1 MTTREIWPRQPSDH
15 PRPGTAVRAEPG
27 GVDAEPTD
35 GEAAPRVTPDAGHG
49 GAGSG
54 RHGRVDTGGHR
65 SGWFGRD
72 WFTTPRR
79 LWICAGVCVVLCVIA
94 ATATF
99 SMAQR
104 RAHAVTAISGAVMER
119 TEASWDIHRSLAR
132 AAAAEAETFIG
143 PPPEGSQAPAT
154 PRSGAAEGAA
164 GTSREGIY
172 HEFDQALLTAAGAMV
187 RAGAGISPA
196 AGAQVCPPARAQPD
210 PRPPVTEP
218 AAQAA
223 AALTTLV
230 CLTPTYQELI
240 GEARANNRAGNSVGQ
255 AYLRS
260 ANALMNDH
268 LLPAS
273 ATLARSH
280 TTEQARQFERATR
293 SRDIVWLAV
302 AAGLGLAALIGTQIL
317 SVLWTR
323 RWANPAMVAAT
334 LLVLGGMVWPLAAL
348 AGERSALA
356 SASESH
362 QLRGLLARANHL
374 SLRAEADVLYWRI
387 AQGGDIAFDDDFD
400 RTAAQLACA
409 ASGSATTEVPGE
421 LCGPATFRQLDA
433 GIISLIKE
441 AWDAGSAAIGSVA
454 AEAPAPDSSSPA
466 RSSPG
471 PGASGDR
478 SAPDDLQAV
487 PVALERFAALDSA
500 LTGADTDARARFDA
514 EVARADRA
522 LWGVAIGALL
532 LFGGAAALVAIGLEP
547 RIREY
552 R

>member
-1 MTTREIWPRQPSDH
+1 MTTREIWPRQPSDR
-15 PRPGTAVRAEPG
+15 PQPGTAVPADPG
-27 GVDAEPTD
+27 DADAEPTG
-35 GEAAPRVTPDAGHG
+35 GEAAPNAVPEAGHG

-54 RHGRVDTGGHR
+54 RHDSGDAGGHR
-65 SGWFGRD
+65 FGRFGRD
-72 WFTTPRR
+72 WFTTPRL

-94 ATATF
+94 AAGTF

-104 RAHAVTAISGAVMER
+104 RAHAVAAISGAVMER

-143 PPPEGSQAPAT
+143 PPPEDAQAPAAA

-164 GTSREGIY
+164 DASREGIY

-196 AGAQVCPPARAQPD
+196 TAEQACPSARTQADPPSPAS
-210 PRPPVTEP
+210 EP

-230 CLTPTYQELI
+230 CLTPAYQELI

-260 ANALMNDH
+260 ANALMNDR

-302 AAGLGLAALIGTQIL
+302 AAGLGLVALIGTQIL
-317 SVLWTR
+317 CVLWTR
-323 RWANPAMVAAT
+323 RWVNPAMVAAT
-334 LLVLGGMVWPLAAL
+334 LLALGGMVWPLVAL
-348 AGERSALA
+348 ADERSALA

-362 QLRGLLARANHL
+362 QVRGLLARANHL
-374 SLRAEADVLYWRI
+374 ALRAEADVLYWRI
-387 AQGGDIAFDDDFD
+387 AQGGDIAFDDDYD
-400 RTAAQLACA
+400 QTAPQLACA
-409 ASGSATTEVPGE
+409 ALGSTTAEAPGRLCAAATS
-421 LCGPATFRQLDA
+421 RQLDA
-433 GIISLIKE
+433 RIISLVKD
-441 AWDAGSAAIGSVA
+441 AWDAGSNAIGSIGSA
-454 AEAPAPDSSSPA
+454 
-466 RSSPG
+466 G
-471 PGASGDR
+471 PSGR
-478 SAPDDLQAV
+478 LGAPDDPQAV
-487 PVALERFAALDSA
+487 PVALERFAALDEA
-500 LTGADTDARARFDA
+500 LTGADADARARFTT
-514 EVARADRA
+514 EVSRADRA

-532 LFGGAAALVAIGLEP
+532 LFGGAAVLVAIGLEP

>member
-1 MTTREIWPRQPSDH
+1 MTTREIWPRQPSDR
-15 PRPGTAVRAEPG
+15 PQPGTAVPADPG
-27 GVDAEPTD
+27 DTDAEPTD
-35 GEAAPRVTPDAGHG
+35 GEAARRATPEAGHG

-54 RHGRVDTGGHR
+54 RHDRVDAGGHR

-94 ATATF
+94 AAGAF

-104 RAHAVTAISGAVMER
+104 RAHAVAAISGAVMER

-143 PPPEGSQAPAT
+143 PPPGGAQAPAAA

-164 GTSREGIY
+164 DTSREGIY

-196 AGAQVCPPARAQPD
+196 AGAQVCPPARAQTD

-218 AAQAA
+218 AVQAA

-230 CLTPTYQELI
+230 CLTPTYRELI

-260 ANALMNDH
+260 ANALMNDS

-273 ATLARSH
+273 STLARSH

-293 SRDIVWLAV
+293 ARDIVWLAV

-323 RWANPAMVAAT
+323 RWTNPAMIAAT
-334 LLVLGGMVWPLAAL
+334 LLVLGGMLWPLAAL

-362 QLRGLLARANHL
+362 RVRGLLARANHL
-374 SLRAEADVLYWRI
+374 ALRAEADVLYWRI
-387 AQGGDIAFDDDFD
+387 AQGGDIAFDDDYD
-400 RTAAQLACA
+400 RTVAQLACA
-409 ASGSATTEVPGE
+409 ASGSATVEAPGH
-421 LCGPATFRQLDA
+421 LCAAATSRQLDA
-433 GIISLIKE
+433 RIISLVKE
-441 AWDAGSAAIGSVA
+441 AWDAGSNAIGSA
-454 AEAPAPDSSSPA
+454 
-466 RSSPG
+466 G
-471 PGASGDR
+471 TSGQLG
-478 SAPDDLQAV
+478 APDDPQAV
-487 PVALERFAALDSA
+487 PVALGRFAALDEA
-500 LTGADTDARARFDA
+500 LTKADADARARFDA
-514 EVARADRA
+514 EVSRADRT

-532 LFGGAAALVAIGLEP
+532 LFGGAAVLVVIGLEP